1 MQDVTIEAINDY
13 DLFTKKQK
21 KVLTTLVSVAV
32 ENVAYISVPSISKAI
47 NLASNSTY
55 IVLRSLENSGYI
67 SRKRD
72 QFQKNNSYNINKE
85 KLNLLIKIYK
95 KKRTGL
101 NLIKK

>member
-47 NLASNSTY
+47 NLALNSTY

-85 KLNLLIKIYK
+85 KLNLLVKIYK
-95 KKRTGL
+95 KKRDGL

>member
-47 NLASNSTY
+47 NLAPNSTY
-55 IVLRSLENSGYI
+55 IVLRSLENSAYI

-85 KLNLLIKIYK
+85 KLN
-95 KKRTGL
+95 
-101 NLIKK
+101 

>member
-47 NLASNSTY
+47 NLAPNSTY

-85 KLNLLIKIYK
+85 KLNLLVKIYK